1 MLTTE
6 AGSTGLAGRLV
17 DTADA
22 TGRVFDPPRF
32 LRFPPGVAVVGP
44 AAWKPVV
51 LSRPSFQQLFGAVR
65 FIAHV
70 PFRAVIPGRIA
81 MAIGDG
87 FPPRIDDRHEPKD
100 TPLIGCMVDAV
111 VPQVRVADGV
121 DGTAPAVEQITQAL
135 LICAASQIS
144 SRISASRFFFA
155 ASRCSC
161 SSAAPSCCR
170 SARRTHR
177 RSFLALLS
185 SLSLT
190 RSTKGSSALP
200 FLKLI
205 QYPPTKKAP

>member
-6 AGSTGLAGRLV
+6 EGFTGLTGRTV
-17 DTADA
+17 DTANA

-32 LRFPPGVAVVGP
+32 LRLPPGVAVVGP

-135 LICAASQIS
+135 LRSPRRCSFAPPARSPRASPRRASS
-144 SRISASRFFFA
+144 SRPRVA
-155 ASRCSC
+155 AARVRHPPV
-161 SSAAPSCCR
+161 AAPREEPTGAR
-170 SARRTHR
+170 SWPCFPH
-177 RSFLALLS
+177 
-185 SLSLT
+185 
-190 RSTKGSSALP
+190 
-200 FLKLI
+200 
-205 QYPPTKKAP
+205 